1 MQLTAALQG
10 RTVWRL
16 RFPFLVL
23 AGAGL
28 VTLLVTGS
36 ADRPFWGLT
45 DTWEM
50 QAHVGAARAILS
62 GTLHTWYKHSGANG
76 YAPPFELL
84 ALPLAPLPDAVAAI
98 VGRCLV
104 ALALFAA
111 LWLWQE
117 GDRGVRSA
125 LWPALASL
133 PALHALVTDHLFSAL
148 GLLALSLAL
157 WAQRR
162 GRWYLAGAAL
172 AIGTLRL
179 ANALPVV
186 AMLAVGA
193 WGSPR
198 LGLRAIGSGALV
210 LGVMAGITTLVD
222 PSWPADYRL
231 AFAQYPL
238 AGWPRLASAAGG
250 STGLVVLQLAVA
262 GIAAWLV
269 RRQAGRALDPDR
281 SALGLA
287 LTIISAP
294 GEGPYTGIFALPALA
309 RVGGRPGVEALP
321 WIASGTAWVALV
333 VAGLLFAG
341 PDWQA
346 AWSLFTLV
354 ATWFLIHTYP
364 LLRSS
369 AAPARDGKLGAF
381 GARRTESGRS

>member
-1 MQLTAALQG
+1 M
-10 RTVWRL
+10 VWRI
-16 RFPFLVL
+16 RVPFLVL

-28 VTLLVTGS
+28 VALLVTGR
-36 ADRPFWGLT
+36 ADRPWWGLT

-50 QAHVGAARAILS
+50 QVHLEAARAVLS
-62 GTLHTWYKHSGANG
+62 GSLHDWYRHSGANG

-84 ALPLAPLPDAVAAI
+84 ALPLAPLPDAVVAI

-104 ALALFAA
+104 ALALFAG

-125 LWPALASL
+125 LWPVLASL

-162 GRWYLAGAAL
+162 GRWYLAGAAV
-172 AIGTLRL
+172 AIGTMRL
-179 ANALPVV
+179 ANALPVI

-193 WGSPR
+193 WGKPR
-198 LGLRAIGSGALV
+198 FGLRALGSGALV
-210 LGVMAGITTLVD
+210 LGAMIGITTLVD
-222 PSWPADYRL
+222 PSWPADWRV

-238 AGWPRLASAAGG
+238 AGWPRLAAAAGG
-250 STGLVVLQLAVA
+250 SAGVAILQLAVA
-262 GIAAWLV
+262 GMAVWLV
-269 RRQAGRALDPDR
+269 RRQAGQSLDPDR

-321 WIASGTAWVALV
+321 WIASATAWIALV

-341 PDWQA
+341 PYWQA
-346 AWSLFTLV
+346 AWSLLTLV

-364 LLRSS
+364 LLKSRPTPT
-369 AAPARDGKLGAF
+369 AQPAHP
-381 GARRTESGRS
+381 